1 MEILSTLSVLFIITS
16 IVIII
21 TPGQDMVLVMSRSIT
36 QGQSAGVLTALGVS
50 TGLMGHTLLATF
62 GLGALLMASEIFFTI
77 IKFVGAA
84 YLIYIGIQLLISK
97 EHKLAVKDLPL
108 LSYKKMYIQGALSNI
123 SNPKITIFFFSYMP
137 QFVIPSGH
145 SETLQ
150 LFLLGTTF
158 AVLTFLIK
166 GPIGYMAG
174 LSANY
179 LKTRPGFLAGI
190 HKTSGTILIALGI
203 KLAFEKRA

>member
-1 MEILSTLSVLFIITS
+1 MEIFSTLSALFLITS
-16 IVIII
+16 VVIII

-36 QGQSAGVLTALGVS
+36 QGKGAGVLTALGVS

-62 GLGALLMASEIFFTI
+62 GLGALLVASETLFTI
-77 IKFVGAA
+77 IKFIGAG
-84 YLIYIGIQLLISK
+84 YLIYIGTQLLISK
-97 EHKLAVKDLPL
+97 EHTLGITNLSL
-108 LSYKKMYIQGALSNI
+108 LSYKKMYMQGVFSNI

-137 QFVIPSGH
+137 QFVTPNGS

-158 AVLTFLIK
+158 AILTFLVK
-166 GPIGYMAG
+166 GPIGYIAG
-174 LSANY
+174 LSAHY
-179 LKTRPGFLAGI
+179 IKTHPSFLGTI

-203 KLAFEKRA
+203 KLALEKRG